1 MQILLV
7 FRHFYIFLFIEDKI
21 LCFLFIFKGK
31 LTKFWNLISFVSI
44 ASKQVLF
51 FFKRRS
57 LISAAPEAV
66 EIKLINKPVN
76 EDLKNLS
83 N

>member
-1 MQILLV
+1 M
-7 FRHFYIFLFIEDKI
+7 
-21 LCFLFIFKGK
+21 
-31 LTKFWNLISFVSI
+31 SFVSL

-51 FFKRRS
+51 SFKRRS

-66 EIKLINKPVN
+66 EIKLINKYVN

-83 N
+83 NQLKVNKICLNVSKTEVALFKIFKSKKNKLIVA